1 MRIPSVNI
9 ATPMVYEAPIRSFA
23 GNGESADSSWDSV
36 RNAVGTVGLGL
47 GAYHGYK
54 RNDSIGWAIVWALCG
69 SAVPIIPIA
78 FAQGFAE
85 PAGKYKSN
93 KRRRRSRL

>member
-1 MRIPSVNI
+1 
-9 ATPMVYEAPIRSFA
+9 MVYEAPIRSFA
-23 GNGESADSSWDSV
+23 GNGDAADSTWDSV
-36 RNAVGTVGLGL
+36 RNTVGTVGLGL

-69 SAVPIIPIA
+69 SAVPIITIPIA